1 MSDAKQ
7 TIEIND
13 RETAK
18 AVAARVG
25 VKWPVAQGKPPKTAL
40 YNKLDELGFEVKGS
54 YLPKPVKLAPVGA
67 GQREYEI
74 TRTLYGKPN
83 SKGESKPLAK
93 GETIRVSIKTLREI
107 LHAEGMKGSLGD
119 SRIRE
124 AVSKLRAAKKL
135 FIGWEDADIAK
146 AVIVPVAGVVEP
158 DATALA
164 ALDAVLTPVEPAKV
178 AEKAPSKPR
187 APRNSR
193 ARGKDT
199 TPAVSTPETGT
210 QPVSEETPAN
220 A

>member
-1 MSDAKQ
+1 MSDVKK

-13 RETAK
+13 RATAK
-18 AVAARVG
+18 AVAGRVG
-25 VKWPVAQGKPPKTAL
+25 VKWPVAQGKPPLSAL
-40 YNKLDELGFEVKGS
+40 WYALDKLGFEVTGT
-54 YLPKPVKLAPVGA
+54 YVPKPVKLAPVGA

-83 SKGESKPLAK
+83 SKGERKPLAK
-93 GETIRVSIKTLREI
+93 GETIRVSIKVLREI

-124 AVSKLRAAKKL
+124 AISELRKSEKL

-146 AVIVPVAGVVEP
+146 ASITPVVGVAEP
-158 DATALA
+158 DANALA
-164 ALDAVLTPVEPAKV
+164 ALDAVLTPEEPAKV

-193 ARGKDT
+193 AKGKG
-199 TPAVSTPETGT
+199 TPAVSTPETAV